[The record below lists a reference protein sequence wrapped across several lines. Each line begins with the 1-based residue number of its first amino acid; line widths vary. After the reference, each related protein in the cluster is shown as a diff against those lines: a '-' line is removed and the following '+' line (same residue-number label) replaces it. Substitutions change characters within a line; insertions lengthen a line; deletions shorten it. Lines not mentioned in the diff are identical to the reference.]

1 MKVWNRMRKIGKKAV
16 AFLMLAGALAVTNL
30 GSAVA
35 FTGDCAI
42 VSASST
48 TVASAKAMLD
58 NYNGNLQ
65 RIYEFSAADRSKLNQ
80 IVADAKVYLE
90 QNSLTA
96 EEMDM
101 YVADIKS
108 QMDAFASQHGMQDTP
123 LASTSEYI
131 DLYPGLAIPNVKY
144 GENCQVVLQL
154 INHCDETLK
163 NIVITPQISA
173 DVMKWPFEIEQT
185 SYSQVVAALPGNESS
200 ATLYEYRQ
208 DIGWMFKVRQDVAS
222 GYYELNFDVI
232 YERNNSTETAT
243 LTTYVKIEGAPEV
256 DNKDEEED
264 DGKVSTPRIIVTGF
278 ETNPAQVYA
287 GDTFTLTLHV
297 QNTSLE
303 TAVSN
308 ILFELEAAA
317 GGGDGL
323 NSVSGVAPFLP
334 TSGSSTIFQNSIAP
348 GATIDISIEMTARA
362 DLSQKPY
369 VLNVTMDYEDKDANP
384 YSQNANVSIPIYQ
397 EAKYDIGGMEI
408 LPSSIATYEQAN
420 IMFSIYNTGK
430 TTLYNMQVKFDQD
443 IVSGGDV
450 FLGKLEPGASANV
463 DTMVMGIMPNE
474 GLITAHISYED
485 ESGNVTVIDKEI
497 ELYIYEMVYDDSY
510 MDDDFYYEDPS
521 MMEAEPVEK
530 GNDKLVFIIAGIA
543 VAAIVI
549 AIIVLVAVRKHSKKK
564 KMLQELE
571 KEAEDEIL

>member
-1 MKVWNRMRKIGKKAV
+1 MKAWNKIRKISKKAA
-16 AFLMLAGALAVTNL
+16 AFIIFAGALAVTNL
-30 GSAVA
+30 GGAVA
-35 FTGDCAI
+35 IADNCAV

-58 NYNGNLQ
+58 NYSGNLQ
-65 RIYEFSAADRSKLNQ
+65 RIYEFTAEDRAKLNQ
-80 IVADAKVYLE
+80 IVADAKSYLE
-90 QNSLTA
+90 NNALTA

-101 YVADIKS
+101 YVADIKA
-108 QMDAFASQHGMQDTP
+108 QMDAFAAQHGIEDTP

-131 DLYPGLAIPNVKY
+131 DLYPGLAIPNAKY
-144 GENCQVVLQL
+144 GESCQIVLQL

-163 NIVITPQISA
+163 NIVITPQVST
-173 DVMKWPFEIEQT
+173 DVSKWPFEIEQV

-243 LTTYVKIEGAPEV
+243 LTTYVKIAGSPEV
-256 DNKDEEED
+256 DEPEEED

-297 QNTSLE
+297 QNTSVE

-317 GGGDGL
+317 GGSDGI

-369 VLNVTMDYEDKDANP
+369 VLNVTMDYEDEDANP

-443 IVSGGDV
+443 VVSGGDV
-450 FLGKLEPGASANV
+450 FLGKLEPGSTANV

-474 GLITAHISYED
+474 GMITAHISYED

-510 MDDDFYYEDPS
+510 MEDDFYFEDPS
-521 MMEAEPVEK
+521 MMEAESVEK
-530 GNDKLVFIIAGIA
+530 GNDKLLFGIVGIA
-543 VAAIVI
+543 IGAIVI
-549 AIIVLVAVRKHSKKK
+549 ALIVLVALKKHNKKK
-564 KMLQELE
+564 KMLLELE